1 MSEQTE
7 GLAELRAS
15 FDAID
20 SELLRLVA
28 ARRAVSRR
36 MAVVKLT
43 AGLAFHDPA
52 REAALMARLRAEG
65 SALGLPDALVDALV
79 LLLLADSLQVQRQ
92 EEPAAT

>member
-20 SELLRLVA
+20 SELLRLLA

-36 MAVVKLT
+36 MAAVKLT

-65 SALGLPDALVDALV
+65 STLGLPEALVEPLV

-92 EEPAAT
+92 EAPAAT

>member
-1 MSEQTE
+1 MSEQRE
-7 GLAELRAS
+7 GIAELRAS

-36 MAVVKLT
+36 MAAVKL
-43 AGLAFHDPA
+43 AEGLPFHDPA
-52 REAALMARLRAEG
+52 REAELLARLRAECT
-65 SALGLPDALVDALV
+65 ALGLPDTLVEQLF

-92 EEPAAT
+92 DEPTAT

>member
-1 MSEQTE
+1 MSGQRE
-7 GLAELRAS
+7 GLAELRAM

-36 MAVVKLT
+36 MAAVKLEE
-43 AGLAFHDPA
+43 GLAFHDPA
-52 REAALMARLRAEG
+52 REAALLARLRADGCRLDVPE
-65 SALGLPDALVDALV
+65 ALVDPLY

-92 EEPAAT
+92 EAAAAT

>member
-1 MSEQTE
+1 MSEQRE
-7 GLAELRAS
+7 GIAELRAS

-36 MAVVKLT
+36 MAAVKL
-43 AGLAFHDPA
+43 AEGLPFHDPA
-52 REAALMARLRAEG
+52 REAGLLARLQAECT
-65 SALGLPDALVDALV
+65 ALGLPETLVEPLF

-92 EEPAAT
+92 EAPTAT

>member
-52 REAALMARLRAEG
+52 REAELLARVRADG
-65 SALGLPDALVDALV
+65 SRLNLPDALVEQLF

-92 EEPAAT
+92 EEPTAT